1 MLKEDH
7 RNITC
12 GGDPFNYLKSVLKG
26 LSIQLDS
33 GQDAEI
39 LLSRDKFGY
48 DRNTFDG
55 LARTTKLKIVSIEE
69 KGQDISVVV
78 RKENSS

>member
-12 GGDPFNYLKSVLKG
+12 GGDPFNYLKSVMKG
-26 LSIQLDS
+26 LSIQLDA

-39 LLSRDKFGY
+39 MLSRDKFGY

-55 LARTTKLKIVSIEE
+55 LARTTRLKIVSIVEE
-69 KGQDISVVV
+69 GQDLRVVL
-78 RKENSS
+78 RKEN